1 MKNLLCLFLAVT
13 MFACSDDDSSDTND
27 NNNNSST
34 KKIISIQVVEDVDN
48 ICLDGSNFT
57 FSYSGDDITSLTR
70 NPWVSPCPNTNQ
82 TSWLYGS
89 GTMVTN
95 YIYSSNKIVV
105 SSEFDY
111 YNGYEHH
118 FDDNGL
124 LTTISSIYSAYVD
137 DDVIFQNGKLLALS
151 GHNFVWL
158 NNNLVQTSIASATI
172 SYNYSNIDNK
182 TDFISQ
188 FFYPSG
194 DLIFG
199 LQIPL
204 IKKGLL
210 GELSSKLPSSCT
222 ISDPA
227 FGHINLN
234 YEYILDDEGY
244 PIYIS
249 VTKYYGGDRETKV
262 ILELTYT
269 N

>member
-1 MKNLLCLFLAVT
+1 MKKIFLLTAILI
-13 MFACSDDDSSDTND
+13 FACSSDDSSDTND

-70 NPWVSPCPNTNQ
+70 QAWASPCPNSNE
-82 TSWLYGS
+82 TSWRYTTS
-89 GTMVTN
+89 MVTN

-111 YNGYEHH
+111 YDGYEYY
-118 FDDNGL
+118 FDDNRL
-124 LTTISSIYSAYVD
+124 LTTISFTNFGEVI

-151 GHNFVWL
+151 GYNFVWL
-158 NNNLVQTSIASATI
+158 NNNLVQTSNNGTTM

-182 TDFISQ
+182 TDFITQ
-188 FFYPSG
+188 IFDGNG
-194 DLIFG
+194 DFNFG
-199 LQIPL
+199 LEIPL

-222 ISDPA
+222 ISNSA

-249 VTKYYGGDRETKV
+249 VTKYANEDRETKL